1 MSGEQMNFP
10 ESWREFLEDY
20 SFLDSK
26 EVYTN
31 GSKLIPVFRVEQMV
45 ENYWE
50 KEVKQAKP
58 NFRLEDYQENYVM
71 HCNTEEKAKIFCDF
85 LHDAGRTWNSGV
97 LYNQI
102 IFWRTYKEKTV
113 YCFGSSRFGFGIGCG
128 LFYGNDDR
136 SSAQY

>member
-31 GSKLIPVFRVEQMV
+31 RSKLIPVFRVEQMV

-58 NFRLEDYQENYVM
+58 NFRLGRWELDVERSKKHIENIYACSNCKTFEAWGESEKTNYCPYCGARMEETTPLIDKSELLKVLIDQVIEVIRDFP
-71 HCNTEEKAKIFCDF
+71 TE
-85 LHDAGRTWNSGV
+85 
-97 LYNQI
+97 
-102 IFWRTYKEKTV
+102 KEK
-113 YCFGSSRFGFGIGCG
+113 
-128 LFYGNDDR
+128 
-136 SSAQY
+136 